1 MQMSLVQSEVYGL
14 GVKPLSWSRRTRYG
28 SFSYLL
34 SGQSQDYIV
43 QRLMQ
48 YKNKEQVGSM
58 SATM

>member
-1 MQMSLVQSEVYGL
+1 M
-14 GVKPLSWSRRTRYG
+14 GVFPA
-28 SFSYLL
+28 L

-58 SATM
+58 SATMWAQAGMLSDEQMNTLGKFIEVELQ